1 MDGVS
6 SKTQIKLNSIVLMKI
21 FSSPDLMAYF
31 VDDLRMSL
39 PLPLIKE
46 GLRFLFW
53 RTRFVIGCECRIA
66 GEVTFFYESF
76 IDQQVSHQ
84 VTIDWR
90 GTTRFSHMQSD
101 RHVDRRATRRRG
113 DSA

>member
-53 RTRFVIGCECRIA
+53 RTRSVVGCGCRTA
-66 GEVTFFYESF
+66 GVVTLSHEYF
-76 IDQQVSHQ
+76 ID
-84 VTIDWR
+84 
-90 GTTRFSHMQSD
+90 
-101 RHVDRRATRRRG
+101 
-113 DSA
+113 